1 MIFLKDKKLYQLINL
16 MHPCQKKE
24 KNTVKVPVVK
34 LQLLMLFV
42 NLCGVF
48 ISVMKYFLLKTA
60 VNQRQSQNQGTK
72 SLVFLMSQP
81 CC

>member
-16 MHPCQKKE
+16 MHPCQKK
-24 KNTVKVPVVK
+24 KKILLKVPVVK

-48 ISVMKYFLLKTA
+48 NKLYE
-60 VNQRQSQNQGTK
+60 
-72 SLVFLMSQP
+72 VFSP
-81 CC
+81 